1 MSYHPSPASIHEAGH
16 ALTAYICRRGPVKVE
31 LTGEETGKTEAIEY
45 QDPRTR
51 RQIEQD
57 IEISL
62 AGPHAEFLQFGK
74 SAGIDNDITDALAHL
89 RHLNPKAAMKD
100 LQPYIDK
107 VTDILSDPT
116 TWPKIQALAEQLQRK
131 RSLTFNDIDKIL
143 SLDYPNA
150 TPPHHGAKLKFA
162 PNPDYT
168 PEKITKA
175 LAVNRDNREYAVLN
189 LPSLPI

>member
-1 MSYHPSPASIHEAGH
+1 MSYHPSPAAIHESGH
-16 ALTAYICRRGPVKVE
+16 ALVAFVYRRGPLKTE
-31 LTGEETGKTEAIEY
+31 LTGDETGKTEAIEY
-45 QDPRTR
+45 QDPRTQ

-62 AGPHAEFLQFGK
+62 SGGIAEFLATGSGQ
-74 SAGIDNDITDALAHL
+74 GIDNDITDALAHL
-89 RHLNPKAAMKD
+89 RKIKPKARLKD

-131 RSLTFNDIDKIL
+131 RILTQDQITKIL
-143 SLDYPNA
+143 RQDYPNA

-162 PNPDYT
+162 LNPDYT
-168 PEKITKA
+168 PEQVVKA
-175 LAVNRDNREYAVLN
+175 KAINKNGRTYAVQR